1 MELQQK
7 AEGLSAGGEARK
19 LLRKRA
25 GIYLSTVFG
34 CVFVG
39 WILAIVLPGESGG
52 AVYSLLISLFSFIPV
67 LAVFLARILTK
78 DSSPWLLRLKFR
90 GNWRTYLTAAF
101 VPSLLMALGAVLY
114 FFLFPG
120 QLDLSAERL
129 VATYGRF
136 GVPADLPHTLAAL
149 IRVGIIGILI
159 SPFAIPIVLF
169 ALGEE
174 IGWRGY
180 LLPIFLQLMDTRKA
194 IVLTSIL
201 WGLGHAPLIYL
212 GFNYGLD
219 YPGAPFT
226 GMVMMV
232 IVCLVLGIWLSQVTI
247 TSRSV
252 IPAAILHGALNLVG
266 EWPALVTFVGFNPL
280 LGPNSTGII
289 GLSGLAIGAV
299 FILLRMRKRT
309 EV

>member
-1 MELQQK
+1 MELLQK
-7 AEGLSAGGEARK
+7 TEGISGGETRN

-25 GIYLSTVFG
+25 GIYLSTLFG
-34 CVFVG
+34 CVLVG
-39 WILAIVLPGESGG
+39 WILAITLPGTSGET
-52 AVYSLLISLFSFIPV
+52 AYSMLISIFSFIPV

-78 DSSPWLLRLKFR
+78 DSSLWLLRPKFR
-90 GNWRTYLTAAF
+90 GNWKTYLTAAF
-101 VPSLLMALGAVLY
+101 VPSLLMVLGAVLY
-114 FFLFPG
+114 FLLFPS

-129 VATYGRF
+129 VATYGSF
-136 GVPADLPHTLAAL
+136 GVPTDLPHTLAAL

-174 IGWRGY
+174 IGWRGF

-201 WGLGHAPLIYL
+201 WGLAHAPLIYL

-226 GMVMMV
+226 GIMMM
-232 IVCLVLGIWLSQVTI
+232 ILVCLVLGIWLSRVTI
-247 TSRSV
+247 STQSV
-252 IPAAILHGALNLVG
+252 IPAAILHGTLNLVG

-280 LGPNSTGII
+280 LGPNPTGII
-289 GLSGLAIGAV
+289 GLSGLAVGAV
-299 FILLRMRKRT
+299 FILIKMRKCT